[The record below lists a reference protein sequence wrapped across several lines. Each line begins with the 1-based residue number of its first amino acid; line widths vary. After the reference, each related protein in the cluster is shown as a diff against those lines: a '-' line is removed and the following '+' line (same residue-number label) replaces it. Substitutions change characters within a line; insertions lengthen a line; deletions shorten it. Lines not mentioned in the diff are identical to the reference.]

1 MAASILI
8 TGGSGLIGS
17 YTVDELLR
25 VGAAPL
31 ILESAVDD
39 SDLLGSGAA
48 DRVLD
53 GVCPEVVLHLAWVA
67 SGTPG
72 YRNHPDN
79 PEWVRATVEL
89 ARACDA
95 RGIWFIGTGTVAE
108 LEENPADAY
117 TRAKARTFH
126 TLRSGIEGGALTWLR
141 PHYVFDPDLGRPEVM
156 AEIRRA
162 IAENRTPD
170 LRSPESTHD
179 FVHVRDV
186 AAAVSAVVASQLR
199 GLVPIG
205 SGRNHSVAQLAAAA
219 GASGVQAQRPP
230 IAVDR
235 FTADTSRLAAVGWSA
250 EWTKGY
256 FHG

>member
-1 MAASILI
+1 
-8 TGGSGLIGS
+8 
-17 YTVDELLR
+17 VDELLR
-25 VGAAPL
+25 VGAAAL
-31 ILESAVDD
+31 VLESAVDD
-39 SDLLGSGAA
+39 FDLLGSGAA

-53 GVCPEVVLHLAWVA
+53 GVRPEVVLHLAWVA

-79 PEWVRATVEL
+79 PDWARATVEL
-89 ARACDA
+89 ARACRA

-108 LEENPADAY
+108 LEEHPADAY

-126 TLRSGIEGGALTWLR
+126 SLGPDIEGGSLTWLR

-156 AEIRRA
+156 GEIRRA
-162 IAENRTPD
+162 IVEDRTPD
-170 LRSPESTHD
+170 LRSPESAHD

-186 AAAVSAVVASQLR
+186 AAAVRAVLASELR

-219 GASGVQAQRPP
+219 GASGVQAQRLPQ
-230 IAVDR
+230 AVDR
-235 FTADTSRLAAVGWSA
+235 FTADTSRLEAVGWSA